1 MSQARYGSWG
11 ARAGALL
18 LDGLIIGLVWAVV
31 LGLIESTVGVGGFVG
46 WLLWLVTAGVYCG
59 LTMTRDGER
68 NGQTFGKQAA
78 NVRVVR
84 DDGKPI
90 TFKTVALR
98 EVGLKGVA
106 WWLTF
111 GIGWLVDVLWPL
123 GEREQ
128 RSLHDLAVRTH
139 VLDTSP
145 APQKAVWAPPMPQL
159 APPIARHLHA
169 AYGLRGRIVA
179 LDHTLDDDMNGIVG
193 ALEASAGRAQQLWDA
208 LSETSPE
215 SLGQRL
221 AQLEGS
227 GKTELIDALRSQ
239 QAVQQRM
246 HAQLERYRDEFE
258 RVLAEM
264 ETIRGHLVSASAS
277 NDVDNR
283 EQLTATVRALR
294 DETHALA
301 DGTMAAYGE

>member
-1 MSQARYGSWG
+1 MSQVRYGSWG

-18 LDGLIIGLVWAVV
+18 LDGLIIGVIAAVLLGIFGINGV
-31 LGLIESTVGVGGFVG
+31 LG
-46 WLLWLVTAGVYCG
+46 WLLWLAIAVGYHG
-59 LTMTRDGER
+59 LLMSRSGEH
-68 NGQTFGKQAA
+68 NGQTLGKQAA
-78 NVRVVR
+78 SLRVVR
-84 DDGKPI
+84 KNGQPV
-90 TFKTVALR
+90 TFTSAALR
-98 EVGLKGVA
+98 DGLFKGVG
-106 WWLTF
+106 WSFTF
-111 GIGWLVDVLWPL
+111 GLGALVDVLWPL
-123 GEREQ
+123 GEREK
-128 RSLHDLAVRTH
+128 RSLHDLASGTY
-139 VLDTSP
+139 VLDTSA

-179 LDHTLDDDMNGIVG
+179 LDQTLDDDMNGIVG

-208 LSETSPE
+208 LSEASPE
-215 SLGQRL
+215 SLGQRI

-227 GKTELIDALRSQ
+227 GKTELLDALRSQ

-246 HAQLERYRDEFE
+246 HAQLDRYRDEFE

-283 EQLTATVRALR
+283 AQLTATVRALR

-301 DGTMAAYGE
+301 DGTMAAYGEAT

>member
-1 MSQARYGSWG
+1 MSQPQYGSWG

-18 LDGLIIGLVWAVV
+18 LDGLIIGMVAAILVGIFGINGILA
-31 LGLIESTVGVGGFVG
+31 
-46 WLLWLVTAGVYCG
+46 WLLWLAVSVGYHG
-59 LTMTRDGER
+59 LLMSRSGER
-68 NGQTFGKQAA
+68 NGQTLGKQAA
-78 NVRVVR
+78 SLRVVR
-84 DDGKPI
+84 KNGQPI
-90 TFKTVALR
+90 TFTTGALR
-98 EVGLKGVA
+98 DGLFKGVV
-106 WWLTF
+106 WSFTF
-111 GIGWLVDVLWPL
+111 GAAALVDGLWPL
-123 GEREQ
+123 GEREK
-128 RSLHDLAVRTH
+128 RSLHDLAMGTH
-139 VLDTSP
+139 VVDTNP
-145 APQKAVWAPPMPQL
+145 APQQQHQVAWTPPMPQL

-179 LDHTLDDDMNGIVG
+179 LDRTLDDDMHVIVG
-193 ALEASAGRAQQLWDA
+193 SLERSAGRAQQLWDA
-208 LSETSPE
+208 LSESSPDA
-215 SLGQRL
+215 LGQRI

-246 HAQLERYRDEFE
+246 QDQLERYRDEFE

-277 NDVDNR
+277 TDAGNR

-301 DGTMAAYGE
+301 DGTMAAYGQ